1 MIWGDA
7 IDDTSKWMTSFYKGC
22 RNENMAIDIYK
33 SNNRTTYG
41 FCIFLNLLD
50 LFTP

>member
-22 RNENMAIDIYK
+22 RNENMAIDVDK

-41 FCIFLNLLD
+41 FCIFLNLHN